1 MSKKISAKAMLE
13 LITSTQYMGTSDICL
28 LGYCGR
34 NKAQTI
40 IKEIKARLE
49 EKGFYTPARLVPTE
63 DVINYFNIDV
73 DYLKELVKGL

>member
-1 MSKKISAKAMLE
+1 MCKKISAKEMLE
-13 LITSTQYMGTSDICL
+13 LIAGTQYMGTADICL

-40 IKEIKARLE
+40 IKEIKAGLE

-63 DVINYFNIDV
+63 DVINYLHIDV
-73 DYLKELVKGL
+73 DFLKELIKGL

>member
-1 MSKKISAKAMLE
+1 MCKKISAKEMLE
-13 LITSTQYMGTSDICL
+13 LITGTQYMGTADICL

-40 IKEIKARLE
+40 IKEI
-49 EKGFYTPARLVPTE
+49 YTPARLVPTE

-73 DYLKELVKGL
+73 EYLKELVKGL